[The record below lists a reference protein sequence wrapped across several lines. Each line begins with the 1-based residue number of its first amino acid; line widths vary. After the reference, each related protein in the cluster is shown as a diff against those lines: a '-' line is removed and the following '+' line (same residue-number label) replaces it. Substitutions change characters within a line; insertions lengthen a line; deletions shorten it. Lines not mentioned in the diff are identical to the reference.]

1 MIELFTADTPN
12 GIKIPIA
19 LEELGRP
26 YKVRL
31 MKLGS
36 AELRSAE
43 FAQVNPNGKIPA
55 IRYPDGEGGAPVTV
69 FESGAILLHLA
80 EAFGGLLGATPH
92 ARAQTLSWLF
102 LQVAGL
108 GPSLGNASHFRGLS
122 TPQPYAF
129 ERFRGEAAR
138 LLGLLEQRV
147 RDAVWLNGEGY
158 SVADIAHFGWVRRM
172 DYGGFALPD
181 FPALSNWVER
191 IEARPA
197 TLRAIQRLS
206 QADDGPASEPPTAR
220 AAAQSGAT

>member
-19 LEELGRP
+19 LEELGAP
-26 YKVRL
+26 YVVRM

-36 AELRSAE
+36 PELRSPE

-55 IRYPDGEGGAPVTV
+55 IRDHSRDGGPPITV

-80 EAFGGLLGATPH
+80 ETFGGLLGATPQ
-92 ARAQTLSWLF
+92 AKAQTLSWLF

-108 GPSLGNASHFRGLS
+108 GPAMGAAGHFRGLS
-122 TPQPYAF
+122 TPQPYAT

-147 RDAVWLNGEGY
+147 HEAGWLNGEGY

-172 DYGGFALPD
+172 SYGGFALSD
-181 FPALSNWVER
+181 FPALSAWVDR

-197 TLRAIQRLS
+197 TSRAIARLS
-206 QADDGPASEPPTAR
+206 LGGDGPLPVNAR
-220 AAAQSGAT
+220 AAASSGAT

>member
-19 LEELGRP
+19 LEELGAP
-26 YKVRL
+26 YVVRM

-36 AELRSAE
+36 PELRSPE

-55 IRYPDGEGGAPVTV
+55 IRDHSSDGGPPITA

-80 EAFGGLLGATPH
+80 ETFGGLLGATPQ

-108 GPSLGNASHFRGLS
+108 GPALGNAGHFRGLRA
-122 TPQPYAF
+122 PDPYATK
-129 ERFRGEAAR
+129 RFQGEAAR
-138 LLGLLEQRV
+138 LLGLLEQRL
-147 RDAVWLNGEGY
+147 RDSAWLNGESY

-172 DYGGFALPD
+172 GYGGFALSD
-181 FPALSNWVER
+181 FPALSAWVDR

-197 TLRAIQRLS
+197 TSRAIRRLS
-206 QADDGPASEPPTAR
+206 QGGDAPLPAPTNAS
-220 AAAQSGAT
+220 AVTPSGAT

>member
-19 LEELGRP
+19 LEELGAP
-26 YKVRL
+26 YEVRL
-31 MKLGS
+31 MKMGS

-43 FAQVNPNGKIPA
+43 FAHVNPNGKIPA
-55 IRYPDGEGGAPVTV
+55 IRHHTGEGGAPITV

-80 EAFGGLLGATPH
+80 ETFGGLLGATPH
-92 ARAQTLSWLF
+92 AKAQTLSWLF

-108 GPSLGNASHFRGLS
+108 GPAMGAAGHFRGLS
-122 TPQPYAF
+122 TPQPYAS

-147 RDAVWLNGEGY
+147 RDTFWLNGEDY

-172 DYGGFALPD
+172 GYGGFALPD
-181 FPALSNWVER
+181 FPALSTWVER

-197 TLRAIQRLS
+197 TSRAMRRLS
-206 QADDGPASEPPTAR
+206 QAGDGPTSAPLKASAAVEP
-220 AAAQSGAT
+220 GAT